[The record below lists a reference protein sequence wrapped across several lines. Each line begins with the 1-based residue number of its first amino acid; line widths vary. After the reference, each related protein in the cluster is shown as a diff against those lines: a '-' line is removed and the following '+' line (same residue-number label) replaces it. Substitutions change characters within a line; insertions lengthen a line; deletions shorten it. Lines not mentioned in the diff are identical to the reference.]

1 MTASINQ
8 SFLKTGVGQFF
19 LQPYPVNLASAVMA
33 CPAITTPGSGY
44 TSAPVITAT
53 GGTGSGFSGLGVLG
67 TGAAAGTIVGII
79 ITNGGAYTVPPTAF
93 VLTGGGFTTAA
104 TITGAPTMGNP
115 AIGPVRDLA
124 PAVAPAYADYIE
136 GFFQEYYAD
145 PKARKTLRG
154 DANGQPWGN
163 IDANGLSCKVKQNA
177 VEYDANNAPKVPV
190 GIQDTSITAE
200 ITFADVDP
208 LHLADVLSAT
218 LNQKVTI
225 APSTGKAGRMSVSI
239 GGSNVL
245 TNYTAMYRM
254 PSVLFPGEFDHW
266 LYLRPVIVVDTDLK
280 LSKKETVTCKVKLTC
295 LPDKWLINPDTG
307 TPELAVAEFANAA
320 GL

>member
-1 MTASINQ
+1 MVATINQ
-8 SFLKTGVGQFF
+8 SFVKNGPGQLF
-19 LQPYPVNLASAVMA
+19 LQPYPVNLANGVMA

-44 TSAPVITAT
+44 SSAPAITVT
-53 GGTGSGFSGLGVLG
+53 GGTGAGFSAVGILG
-67 TGAAAGTIVGII
+67 TGVAAGTIVGIA
-79 ITNGGAYTVPPTAF
+79 ITNPGVYTVPPTAF
-93 VLTGGGFTTAA
+93 VLAGGGFTTAA

-115 AIGPVRDLA
+115 LIGPVRDLA
-124 PAVAPAYADYIE
+124 PATSPAYADYIE
-136 GFFQEYYAD
+136 GFFQEFYGD
-145 PKARKTLRG
+145 PKQRRVLRP

-163 IDANGLSCKVKQNA
+163 IDANGLACKIKQNP

-190 GIQDTSITAE
+190 GIADTAISAE

-208 LHLADVLSAT
+208 NHLADVLSAT

-225 APSTGKAGRMSVSI
+225 APSIGKAGRMSVSI

-245 TNYTAMYRM
+245 INYTAMYRS
-254 PSVLFPGEFDHW
+254 PSVLFPGEFDHY

-280 LSKKETVTCKVKLTC
+280 LSKKDTVTCKIKLTC

-307 TPELAVAEFANAA
+307 TPELAVAEIANAA

>member
-8 SFLKTGVGQFF
+8 SFIKTGVGQFF
-19 LQPYPVNLASAVMA
+19 LSPYPVNLASGVMA
-33 CPAITTPGSGY
+33 CPAITTPGSAY
-44 TSAPVITAT
+44 TSAPTLTVT
-53 GGTGSGFSGLGVLG
+53 GGTGAGFTGFGVLG
-67 TGAAAGTIVGII
+67 TGTAAGTIVGII
-79 ITNGGAYTVPPTAF
+79 ITNPGVYTVPPTAF
-93 VLTGGGFTTAA
+93 VLTGGGFGVAA
-104 TITGAPTMGNP
+104 TITGAPVMGNP
-115 AIGPVRDLA
+115 AIGPVRDVG

-136 GFFQEYYAD
+136 GFFQEFYGD
-145 PKARKTLRG
+145 PKQRRVLRV
-154 DANGQPWGN
+154 DSYGQPWGN
-163 IDANGLSCKVKQNA
+163 IDANGLSCKVKQNG
-177 VEYDANNAPKVPV
+177 VEYDANNAPKVPIGV
-190 GIQDTSITAE
+190 ADTAVTAE

-208 LHLADVLSAT
+208 NHLADVLSAT

-245 TNYTAMYRM
+245 LNYTAMYRM
-254 PSVLFPGEFDHW
+254 PSVLFPGEFDHF

-280 LSKKETVTCKVKLTC
+280 LSKKDTVTCKIKITC

-307 TPELAVAEFANAA
+307 TPELAVAEIANAA